1 LLTFDSSLAVAEKM
15 ADTLGKAGNDLEGAG
30 ACIMIRVPVS
40 EVGVKLGD
48 CGQALD
54 KISKQLLDLAPEQVE
69 SKECSQRM
77 AYAAQKMA
85 EAANELQSLKKPTPT
100 GKGWLKQ

>member
-1 LLTFDSSLAVAEKM
+1 M